1 MYFLIHNNES
11 NLLLNIVYISKY
23 CLNSIKFKVATDKIS
38 NYSWDLCKKE
48 MLETKN
54 VFCK

>member
-23 CLNSIKFKVATDKIS
+23 CLNSIKFKVAPDKIS
-38 NYSWDLCKKE
+38 NYSWDLCKKK